1 MKRFYFKINDG
12 EPVEIGN
19 DTSNEEALTLEI
31 FDGCIDFTDK
41 EGNVCSLYTEVEE

>member
-12 EPVEIGN
+12 EPVEIGCN
-19 DTSNEEALTLEI
+19 PSNEKTLTIEI
-31 FDGCIDFTDK
+31 VEGCIDFTDK